1 MENNIIDTYLK
12 KLGKTIKDARKFKK
26 LSQMDLA
33 FSMDM
38 SMNTISLI
46 ESGKIAPKVDT
57 LLKIAKVL
65 NMDLKNLIPDTIET
79 EDTVQKAWDSLQMH
93 QQIFYKKHQYIVIGI
108 IKSTAQMAK
117 NDQANKYMVLLDMV
131 QDNPEG
137 ITKGKIIWYNTFK
150 NNYGDFEL

>member
-1 MENNIIDTYLK
+1 MENNIIDTFLK
-12 KLGKTIKDARKFKK
+12 ELGKKIKDARKFKK

-33 FSMDM
+33 YSMDM

-46 ESGKIAPKVDT
+46 ETGKITPKIDT
-57 LLKIAKVL
+57 LLKITKVL

-79 EDTVQKAWDSLQMH
+79 EDIVQETWDSIQMH

-108 IKSTAQMAK
+108 IKSTSQMAK
-117 NDQANKYMVLLDMV
+117 NDQANKYMVLLDTI